1 MIDGGRVLVAGH
13 FNCGR
18 GGASCGLAQAGFQI
32 TGHTTGGSLDEDG
45 EVVYPYKLVVERGA
59 GEYGPACARGSRLR
73 SIGPVADGACPDRVR
88 RRLRLGYNY
97 DLVWATAYTFWEAA
111 GLVDLLATNYGG
123 RPWVV
128 ELHEPAHPSELPASL
143 EYWADLHTSWRHNDG
158 LDGEAGQLSAI
169 VRRHAPCFMHVGR
182 SETRVMFSNL
192 WALSNDA
199 IQSGPIALAVLDV
212 GDGFSL
218 HSRSMFDEGY
228 PGGVLEMSDQ
238 CPWLSREQAAG
249 ETHPGI
255 ARTVGFMARAKILGL
270 SSLDADGVVVGA

>member
-1 MIDGGRVLVAGH
+1 MIDGGRVFVAGH

-18 GGASCGLAQAGFQI
+18 GGASCGLAQAGFQV

-59 GEYGPACARGSRLR
+59 GEC
-73 SIGPVADGACPDRVR
+73 GPVAEGACPDRVR

-111 GLVDLLATNYGG
+111 ELVDLLATNYGE

-128 ELHEPAHPSELPASL
+128 ELHEPAHPTELPASL
-143 EYWADLHTSWRHNDG
+143 EYWENLHEAWRAGDSG
-158 LDGEAGQLSAI
+158 FGESAI
-169 VRRHAPCFMHVGR
+169 LATVRRHAPCFMHVGG
-182 SETRVMFSNL
+182 SETRVIFSSL
-192 WALSNDA
+192 WALSWEKA
-199 IQSGPIALAVLDV
+199 RLGPLVLAVSDV
-212 GDGFSL
+212 GDGFEL
-218 HSRSMFDEGY
+218 QSRSMFDEDY

-255 ARTVGFMARAKILGL
+255 ARTVGFMARAEIMGL
-270 SSLDADGVVVGA
+270 TK

>member
-18 GGASCGLAQAGFQI
+18 GGASCGLAQAGFQV
-32 TGHTTGGSLDEDG
+32 TGHTTGGSLDADG

-59 GEYGPACARGSRLR
+59 GEC
-73 SIGPVADGACPDRVR
+73 GPVAEGACPDRVR
-88 RRLRLGYNY
+88 RRLRLGYDY

-111 GLVDLLATNYGG
+111 GLVDLLATHYGG
-123 RPWVV
+123 RPWAV

-182 SETRVMFSNL
+182 SETRVLFSNL

-199 IQSGPIALAVLDV
+199 IQSGPIALADSDV
-212 GDGFSL
+212 SEGFELQSK
-218 HSRSMFDEGY
+218 SMFDEGY

-238 CPWLSREQAAG
+238 CPWLSREQAGG

-255 ARTVGFMARAKILGL
+255 ARTVGFMARAEILGL
-270 SSLDADGVVVGA
+270 TK